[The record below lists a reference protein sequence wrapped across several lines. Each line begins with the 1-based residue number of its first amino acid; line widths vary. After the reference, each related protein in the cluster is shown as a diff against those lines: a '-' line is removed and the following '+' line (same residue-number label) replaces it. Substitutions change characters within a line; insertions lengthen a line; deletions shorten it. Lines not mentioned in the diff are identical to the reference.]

1 MPENW
6 GPLVTNK
13 LQFGTEVALFSQDQW
28 KEIGKENW
36 DYNIFHL
43 SSMTCITT
51 IINRDNSERREG
63 SRQQAT
69 GKL

>member
-28 KEIGKENW
+28 KEIGENCE
-36 DYNIFHL
+36 YNMFHL
-43 SSMTCITT
+43 SSMTCITR